1 MSEPCAG
8 VFAGTLELVLTD
20 DAMPVAHR
28 DSPSAAYRAYL
39 ALEFLALFF
48 GIIAAF
54 AVLAD
59 GVSPVP
65 FLVVL
70 GIASVV
76 YLLRVGEFD
85 RRDLWRAS
93 AVRARLLSILG
104 LWAAAC
110 VVAVAGVAVFL
121 PGDLFSLPRGEP
133 VLWAIIAV
141 GYPVLSV
148 YPQELIFRAFLFRR
162 YRPVFGSGAGMILAS
177 AAAFGFAHII
187 FGNLFA
193 VLATTAG
200 GLLFAWRYARS
211 RSLLA
216 VSIEHGLYGVL
227 LFTVGLGRFVYHG
240 AG

>member
-1 MSEPCAG
+1 M
-8 VFAGTLELVLTD
+8 LTD
-20 DAMPVAHR
+20 DAVPVARR
-28 DSPSAAYRAYL
+28 DTPSIAQRAGL
-39 ALEFLALFF
+39 AVEFLALFF
-48 GIIAAF
+48 GVITVF
-54 AVLAD
+54 SVLAD

-70 GIASVV
+70 GLASVV
-76 YLLRVGEFD
+76 YLLRVGDFD

-93 AVRARLLSILG
+93 AVRGQLRSILG

-110 VVAVAGVAVFL
+110 VVAVAGVSVFL
-121 PGDLFSLPRGEP
+121 PGDLFAMPREEP
-133 VLWAIIAV
+133 VVWAIVAV

-148 YPQELIFRAFLFRR
+148 YPQELIFRSFLFRR
-162 YRPVFGSGAGMILAS
+162 YAPVFGSGAGMILAS

-200 GLLFAWRYARS
+200 GVLFAWRYARS

-216 VSIEHGLYGVL
+216 VSIEHGLYGFL

-240 AG
+240 AA